1 MSLKTRRIA
10 FVTRLLLLV
19 LIIPVAA
26 CNKSDKPSVKTFASP
41 EDAGS
46 GLAEVAKSGDQ
57 NAVLAIFGPDSKE
70 LVSSGDAVQDKATLD
85 GFVAAYGV
93 MHRWRKMPDEAQ
105 ILVVGADNFPFPIPL
120 KKDPAGQW
128 FFDTAA
134 GKDEILARRIGRNE
148 LAVIDICGA
157 LADAQAEYF
166 SQPHDGGSTK
176 QYALKFIS
184 DTGKQNGLYWES
196 PGGQPRSP
204 LGPLAAFATDEGY
217 SVKSNSHAAPFHGYN
232 FHMLKGQGSHAPG
245 GAKDYVVDGK
255 MVGGFAFVAYPAE
268 YGNSGVMTFI
278 INQDGV
284 LLQKDLGKTTTETA
298 MAMSE
303 FDPGDGWT
311 PVEE

>member
-1 MSLKTRRIA
+1 MSSKTRRIPI
-10 FVTRLLLLV
+10 VIRLLLLG
-19 LIIPVAA
+19 LIIPLAA
-26 CNKSDKPSVKTFASP
+26 CNKSDKPSVKAFASA
-41 EDAGS
+41 EDAGK
-46 GLAEVAKSGDQ
+46 GLLEAAQSGDQ
-57 NAVLAIFGPDSKE
+57 NAMLAIFGPESKE
-70 LVSSGDAVQDKATLD
+70 LVFSGDAVQDKGILD
-85 GFVAAYGV
+85 AFVAAYGV
-93 MHRWRKMPDEAQ
+93 MHRWRKMPDGDQ

-120 KKDPAGQW
+120 KQNPAGQW

-134 GKDEILARRIGRNE
+134 GKDEILARRVGRNE

-166 SQPHDGGSTK
+166 SQVHDGGSSK

-196 PGGQPRSP
+196 PEGQPRSP

-217 SVKSNSHAAPFHGYN
+217 SVKPNSQAAFHGYK
-232 FHMLKGQGSHAPG
+232 FHMLKKQGSHAQG

-255 MVGGFAFVAYPAE
+255 MVNGFAFVAYPAE

-284 LLQKDLGKTTTETA
+284 LFQKDLGKTTNETA
-298 MAMSE
+298 TAMSE
-303 FDPGDGWT
+303 FDPGDGWSE
-311 PVEE
+311 VQE